1 MELQN
6 IILEKKN
13 GVARITL
20 DRPPVNVLDIKT
32 MVSFNSA
39 IELIKADRD
48 TKVVVID
55 GKGKHFSA
63 GVDVKDHTPDKVH
76 EMVTVFH
83 RMFHLL
89 SDLEQPTIAV
99 IRGSVLGGGCELALF
114 CDMVIASE
122 TAKLGQPEIK
132 VGVFPP
138 IAAFILPRLCG
149 RKKAIELL
157 LTGDIIDAR
166 EALRIGLVNEV
177 VADDKLEEATSN
189 MIKKLT
195 SLSNIVVRLTK
206 KAAAGNVDTE
216 FRLKLAAI
224 EDIYLNELM
233 KTSDANEGLTAFMEK
248 RLPIWQNK

>member
-1 MELQN
+1 MGV
-6 IILEKKN
+6 ILEKKD
-13 GVARITL
+13 GIARITL

-32 MVSFNSA
+32 MVDFNIA
-39 IELIKADRD
+39 IDRVKLD
-48 TKVVVID
+48 PDVKVIVID

-83 RMFHLL
+83 KMFHLL
-89 SDLEQPTIAV
+89 SEVEQPTIAS

-166 EALRIGLVNEV
+166 EAWRIGLVNEV
-177 VADDKLEEATSN
+177 VADDKLEEATN
-189 MIKKLT
+189 NLVKKLT
-195 SLSNIVVRLTK
+195 TLSNIVVRLTK
-206 KAAAGNVDTE
+206 KAASGNVDTE
-216 FRLKLAAI
+216 FKQKLAKI

-233 KTSDANEGLTAFMEK
+233 KTRDASEGLTAFMEK
-248 RLPIWQNK
+248 RAPVWLNK